1 MLTRV
6 AATTLGLFL
15 MAGTGAALAS
25 GDDMLYIEGQKVEM
39 SQSLWLV
46 DGRTYAPVR
55 EFADKMGWQL
65 THQVG
70 TGQITI
76 SNAIGDTLSFK
87 TGMSEIHY
95 NGSTYEI
102 SGTVKAKNGSAYVPL
117 RLLAEA
123 MHANVGWQEQEKMSV
138 IETEQEHIVESGD
151 TLWSI
156 AQKHQTT
163 AASLQIR
170 NGISDEPLKIG
181 QRLKVVIPRFLESS
195 PKVTATKL
203 EAAADVDQAELILLA
218 KLVETEAGNEP
229 YEGKLAVASVV
240 MNRVNDGSYP
250 NTVKGVIYEPYQFSP
265 ARNGKLEKATASKD
279 SIKAAK
285 AALSGENNVPGAVYF
300 FNPKLEPAKL
310 KKVKVVATIGNHV
323 FAK

>member
-1 MLTRV
+1 
-6 AATTLGLFL
+6 

-25 GDDMLYIEGQKVEM
+25 GDNMLYIEGEKMEM

-65 THQVG
+65 SHDGG

-76 SNAIGDTLSFK
+76 TNAIGDTLSFK
-87 TGMSEIHY
+87 TGMSKVDF

-102 SGTVKAKNGSAYVPL
+102 SATVKAKDGSAYVPL
-117 RLLAEA
+117 RLLTEA
-123 MHANVGWQEQEKMSV
+123 MHASVEWREQEKISV
-138 IETEQEHIVESGD
+138 IETEQEHVVESGD

-156 AQKHQTT
+156 AQAHQTT
-163 AASLQIR
+163 AKALQIR
-170 NGISDEPLKIG
+170 NGLTDEPLKIG
-181 QRLKVVIPRFLESS
+181 QRLKVVIPEFLEAT
-195 PKVTATKL
+195 PKV
-203 EAAADVDQAELILLA
+203 EAATLKAAAEVDQAELMILA
-218 KLVETEAGNEP
+218 KLVEIEAGNEP

-240 MNRVNDGSYP
+240 MNRVSNGSYP

-265 ARNGKLEKATASKD
+265 ARNGKLVKTTASKD

-300 FNPKLEPAKL
+300 FNPKLEPDKL
-310 KKVKVVATIGNHV
+310 KKVTVVAKIGNHV

>member
-1 MLTRV
+1 
-6 AATTLGLFL
+6 

-25 GDDMLYIEGQKVEM
+25 GDNTLYIEGDKMEM
-39 SQSLWLV
+39 NQSFWFV

-55 EFADKMGWQL
+55 EFADLMGWKL
-65 THQVG
+65 SHNAG

-76 SNAIGDTLSFK
+76 TNDIGDTFSFK
-87 TGMSEIHY
+87 TGSSEIHY
-95 NGSTYEI
+95 NGNTYEI
-102 SGTVKAKNGSAYVPL
+102 SATVKAKDGSAYLPV
-117 RLLAEA
+117 RLVAEA
-123 MHANVGWQEQEKMSV
+123 MHANVGWRAEEKMSV
-138 IETEQEHIVESGD
+138 IEKEQERIVESGD

-156 AQKHQTT
+156 AQAHQTT
-163 AASLQIR
+163 AEALKIR
-170 NGISDEPLKIG
+170 NGISDDSLQIG
-181 QRLKVVIPRFLESS
+181 QRLKVVIPEFLVRN
-195 PKVTATKL
+195 PQVTAAKS
-203 EAAADVDQAELILLA
+203 EAAADIDQAELMLLA

-240 MNRVNDGSYP
+240 MNRVSDGNYP

-265 ARNGKLEKATASKD
+265 ARNGTLAKTTASKD

-310 KKVKVVATIGNHV
+310 KRVTVVAKIANHV